1 MFIRQIKVL
10 NNESSKFYISVL
22 QLAVAIAASSGRLTY
37 GIISAMSGLML
48 AYFEKPS
55 SEIKMD
61 VNSGSW
67 FGNTI
72 IINLAQ

>member
-1 MFIRQIKVL
+1 MFIRKIKVVC
-10 NNESSKFYISVL
+10 NQSSKIDISVL